1 MTDTIRC
8 IQDYDR
14 LYEVKRVREG
24 EAIKKPQDHWHTK
37 YEMVFLI
44 KGQGEHFVNGQ
55 YHTLSDGDIFIVS
68 PADFH
73 RYYDTGDEE
82 FVAIRINFSNAFYF
96 YYLNPNCRFDE
107 FPVVAKLSGDDFEMA
122 KKVSRLLLDEYQ
134 EPDSM
139 MKNELCRD
147 LIEQLLVL
155 VSRNCKQTE
164 RKVDDKLKA
173 ALDYIQN
180 NFYNP
185 IKISDI
191 AKAVSYAPNYL
202 SSQFS
207 KKLGINIRDYLQ
219 EMRLYYARELLLF
232 SEFSISEICY
242 KSGFKTM
249 TYFSKA
255 FKTKFSQSPNAYK
268 AAVRE

>member
-1 MTDTIRC
+1 MTDAIRC
-8 IQDYDR
+8 VQDYDH
-14 LYEVKRVREG
+14 LYEVKRVHGNTME
-24 EAIKKPQDHWHTK
+24 KSTKDHWHTK
-37 YEMVFLI
+37 YELVFVME
-44 KGQGEHFVNGQ
+44 GRGEHFVNGQ
-55 YHTLSDGDIFIVS
+55 RYEISDGDVFIVS

-73 RYYDTGDEE
+73 RYYNAGDEA
-82 FVAIRINFSNAFYF
+82 FVAARINFSNAFYF

-107 FPVVAKLSGDDFEMA
+107 FPVTARLTGDDFQKA
-122 KKVSRLLLDEYQ
+122 KKIAWLLLEEYQ

-147 LIEQLLVL
+147 LIEQMLVL
-155 VSRNCKQTE
+155 VSRNCHQPGE
-164 RKVDDKLKA
+164 KVDYKLKA

-180 NFYNP
+180 NFHNP
-185 IKISDI
+185 IKIGDI

-219 EMRLYYARELLLF
+219 EMRLYYARDLIRF
-232 SEFSISEICY
+232 SDFSISEICY
-242 KSGFKTM
+242 KSGFETT

-255 FKTKFSQSPNAYK
+255 FKAKFNQSPNGYK
-268 AAVRE
+268 AEIK